1 MVDSSLNKEIRGQGQ
16 EEKGGKI
23 KSAENISEN
32 TLTSGVFMNRQLPIL
47 PETILEVLGVKSGE
61 RQAAT
66 VSKTAEN
73 RGK

>member
-1 MVDSSLNKEIRGQGQ
+1 MKQGQGQ

-47 PETILEVLGVKSGE
+47 PVTILEVLGVKSGE